1 MMPKVDSP
9 RCYRSYVS
17 TGRKGHNISYGP
29 HFGYSV
35 KDCFYPIFGRPVL
48 YFVNLRTWA
57 IGGRLVMEGS

>member
-1 MMPKVDSP
+1 MTLKVNFP
-9 RCYRSYVS
+9 RFWRRYVS

-29 HFGYSV
+29 HFGYTV
-35 KDCFYPIFGRPVL
+35 KDGSDRIFEMPVL